1 MVAITCNNYNPPS
14 MSFQDWVSRFSVQP
28 RELILPFPYYFLPRP
43 RNKEREKIKERERE
57 RFYLLL
63 PCFSTIKRETKTK
76 LLPPLL
82 PFLIFDNREERKK
95 NFSSYTHFFFDVVR
109 KERKTH
115 FVLPPLLISFSFL
128 SMFERLPS
136 SNFVHG

>member
-1 MVAITCNNYNPPS
+1 MFLSATQGVNSALS
-14 MSFQDWVSRFSVQP
+14 LLFFAKAEEQ
-28 RELILPFPYYFLPRP
+28 RERK
-43 RNKEREKIKERERE
+43 NKRERERE

-82 PFLIFDNREERKK
+82 PFLIFGNREERKK

-136 SNFVHG
+136 LNCVHG